1 MNSYNVTV
9 YSLCP
14 LLSYLVINH
23 IISFI
28 YCTFVLKTIKD
39 GNWLCSLNAIWRPRS
54 PLSLSLAP

>member
-39 GNWLCSLNAIWRPRS
+39 GN
-54 PLSLSLAP
+54 